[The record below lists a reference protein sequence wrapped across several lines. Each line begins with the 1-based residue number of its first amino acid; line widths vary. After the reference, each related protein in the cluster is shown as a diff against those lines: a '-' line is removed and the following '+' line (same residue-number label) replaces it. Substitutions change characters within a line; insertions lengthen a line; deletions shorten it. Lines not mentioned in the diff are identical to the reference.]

1 MTFLEKHRSL
11 ERMAHLIKRKSTGRR
26 PELARKLNVCV
37 RTVDNLLVLLRDM
50 CAVDIYYCPVR
61 NSYCFDGDVDVRFD
75 FVIVIDSTDDIKGG
89 QKNISFFDWSASFL
103 RRWG

>member
-1 MTFLEKHRSL
+1 MAFMDKLRSL

-37 RTVDNLLVLLRDM
+37 RTVDNLLVLLRDI

-61 NSYCFDGDVDVRFD
+61 NSYCFDADVDVRFD
-75 FVIVIDSTDDIKGG
+75 FIIVIDSTDDIKGG
-89 QKNISFFDWSASFL
+89 Q
-103 RRWG
+103 